1 MGEHLILM
9 HELNIM
15 FVLFWI
21 LVMHV
26 QENDRTFY
34 VTKVAFLHEIAHFKS
49 LPLIIGCTK
58 CINCMGFKMLTKIE
72 ETTAC

>member
-15 FVLFWI
+15 FVLFGI

-26 QENDRTFY
+26 KNNFF
-34 VTKVAFLHEIAHFKS
+34 VTKVAFLHEIAHFIS
-49 LPLIIGCTK
+49 LPLVIGCTK
-58 CINCMGFKMLTKIE
+58 CMGFKMLTKIE
-72 ETTAC
+72 